1 MDLYMRPQKRAR
13 VETSTT
19 RVPVTLSKRAA
30 TVHDLPNE
38 ILCHIFSLVPGHV
51 LNSRVN
57 RVCKQWRTVCE
68 EIRMTIIISA
78 QYDRPD
84 VIFDLA
90 GLAYR
95 FMRLRALTIS
105 NKNFVPHAIV
115 DVDDNESGEE
125 ENLDDSDNDDEE
137 EVPVPAVPV
146 PKFDLLAYKPPGTA
160 KKYPLLQHGK
170 HHPVQWYTALDPR
183 VVRWSTTLGR
193 IELESVRF
201 EAPPIWLSTLCALQQ
216 ASFTDINTLSFKDV
230 VTSLLMGSAPTLTYL
245 AMAHVYRATPAESV
259 ETFDTLLRHYPKL
272 AVLVLSHIEFAEEK
286 KCELNAFL
294 SRAPFPEHGA
304 LRALQ
309 LQNIRIPFFPLNRFR
324 LPGLQRLTLK
334 SITLPE
340 ERFAVNIAPSLD
352 VLDMSKDVKNIAS
365 SSLLHRWMPSVACI
379 RVAIYDHYPPEMLDW
394 IVQRGLGVL
403 PKLRRMECIYARSY
417 ADAYH
422 DELQQLARG
431 IGIISRV
438 CPRIASL
445 WLMPFSYTSYWML
458 QKECEGKLLRATNI
472 FEVI

>member
-19 RVPVTLSKRAA
+19 RVPVALSKRAA

-105 NKNFVPHAIV
+105 NKNFVPHVIV

-125 ENLDDSDNDDEE
+125 EDLDDEDEEEE

-230 VTSLLMGSAPTLTYL
+230 VTSFLMGSAPTLAYL
-245 AMAHVYRATPAESV
+245 AMAHVYRATPDESV

-286 KCELNAFL
+286 KCEVSDFL
-294 SRAPFPEHGA
+294 GRAPFPEHKA

-309 LQNIRIPFFPLNRFR
+309 LQNIRIHYFPLNRFR
-324 LPGLQRLTLK
+324 LPGLERLTLK
-334 SITLPE
+334 AITIPDA
-340 ERFAVNIAPSLD
+340 RFAIDFAPKLA
-352 VLDMSKDVKNIAS
+352 VLDMSKDVNCIGS
-365 SSLLHRWMPSVACI
+365 SSLMHRWMPSVACI
-379 RVAIYDHYPPEMLDW
+379 RVAIYDPYPPEKLDW

-431 IGIISRV
+431 IAIISCV

-445 WLMPFSYTSYWML
+445 WLMPFSYTSYRAL
-458 QKECEGKLLRATNI
+458 PKECEGTTFRET
-472 FEVI
+472 FRD